1 MKEIFITHYA
11 KNNSQIYYVPLAACQ
26 KRIHLMLQVRQTQP
40 DNFKN
45 SYLFPLQIIFFECS
59 KVLPNMLFQ

>member
-11 KNNSQIYYVPLAACQ
+11 KNDFQIYYVSLAACQ
-26 KRIHLMLQVRQTQP
+26 KRIHLMQQVRQTQP

-45 SYLFPLQIIFFECS
+45 SYLFPLQIIFF
-59 KVLPNMLFQ
+59 

>member
-11 KNNSQIYYVPLAACQ
+11 KNNSQIYYVSLAACQ
-26 KRIHLMLQVRQTQP
+26 KRIHLMQQVRQTQP

-45 SYLFPLQIIFFECS
+45 SYLFPLQIIFF
-59 KVLPNMLFQ
+59 